1 MDDGAK
7 ARSGF
12 YLHTK
17 SFSVAEVGGAPIVN
31 DWELLCKALKQ
42 RFNIDTT
49 IQIHDKYPVI
59 YIKAESMEKFRD
71 HICIR
76 HYYIN

>member
-17 SFSVAEVGGAPIVN
+17 SFSVAEV
-31 DWELLCKALKQ
+31 ELLCKALKQ
-42 RFNIDTT
+42 RFKLDTT
-49 IQIHDKYPVI
+49 IQIHEKKYPVI
-59 YIKAESMEKFRD
+59 YIKAESMEKFREIVTPNM
-71 HICIR
+71 HKTLL
-76 HYYIN
+76 YKLK